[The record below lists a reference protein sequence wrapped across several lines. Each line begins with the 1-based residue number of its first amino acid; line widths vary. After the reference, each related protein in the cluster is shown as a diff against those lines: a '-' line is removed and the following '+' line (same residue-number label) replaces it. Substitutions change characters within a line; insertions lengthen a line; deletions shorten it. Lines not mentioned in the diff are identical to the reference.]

1 MKIDEIKT
9 AALKHIAEKGLF
21 NTSLQDIA
29 QDVSLNKATLYFY
42 FNNKTDLYLALL
54 QDCSDLYLG
63 IVNKAL
69 DENIEEE
76 SLEIVLKNIFL
87 ALVND
92 LPKVSFLLWN
102 DAVRMTSSG
111 IDEHLYNGTR
121 KIIDNFNDNLFGI
134 FANIVTRYKAIF
146 SDNLI
151 CLLESYTLFTNGFLV
166 RKAIKIDETPEE
178 AVKMAQCLWENFWH
192 GAGRVTLT

>member
-1 MKIDEIKT
+1 MKIDEIKC

-54 QDCSDLYLG
+54 QDCADLYLD

-69 DENIEEE
+69 DENIEKE

-87 ALVND
+87 ALAND
-92 LPKVSFLLWN
+92 LPKDSFLLWN
-102 DAVRMTSSG
+102 EAVRITSSG
-111 IDEHLYNGTR
+111 VDEDLYKGLR
-121 KIIDNFNDNLFGI
+121 KIIDNFNDSLFGI
-134 FANIVTRYKAIF
+134 LANLVTRYMPIF

-151 CLLESYTLFTNGFLV
+151 CLLESYKMFINGFLE
-166 RKAIKIDETPEE
+166 RKAINIEETEDESI
-178 AVKMAQCLWENFWH
+178 KMAGCLWDNFWR
-192 GAGRVTLT
+192 GADKVTIL